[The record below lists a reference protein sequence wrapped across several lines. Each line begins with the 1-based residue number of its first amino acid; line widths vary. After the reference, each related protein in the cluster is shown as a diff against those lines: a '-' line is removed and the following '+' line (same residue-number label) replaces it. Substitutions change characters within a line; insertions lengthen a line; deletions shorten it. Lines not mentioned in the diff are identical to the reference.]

1 MKQNRISY
9 ALAAALVGTVALVGC
24 KKKEEPVAAPPAAVE
39 PAPAPAEPAPAPMPI
54 SAALSLPLRALL
66 VLSAS
71 AESFFLRACA
81 TDPRAPPWRAY
92 RV

>member
-39 PAPAPAEPAPAPMPI
+39 PAPAPT
-54 SAALSLPLRALL
+54 R
-66 VLSAS
+66 
-71 AESFFLRACA
+71 CA
-81 TDPRAPPWRAY
+81 
-92 RV
+92 